1 MYRPISIT
9 GPGPKEAQPEDIE
22 RIFQPKPKSKFKHSN
37 QDVIYTLSSA
47 LENLDQHVADKQNPQ
62 SDSSVTEKSDLIK
75 ALTQHNDAAP
85 QQGDAQQTIAVR
97 VPNGTVKLVIQEI
110 QNRFRPYNIPPPPI
124 PMSQQ
129 EVEAIESEN
138 VDANEEALGQSL
150 EAQVESQD
158 PVLQRR
164 SRKKS
169 LADTPIAEVFDSRGE
184 SFSIDMDMQNTFFT
198 AHNPE
203 VAEVIEASKRRQS
216 RFKAGNRIRRG
227 FWVPGRTREVMRLIS
242 VRRLRKLKMKKHK
255 HKKLMRR
262 TRTLRKREGRL

>member
-47 LENLDQHVADKQNPQ
+47 LENLDQHVADKQTSQ
-62 SDSSVTEKSDLIK
+62 ADSSVTEKSDLIK

-110 QNRFRPYNIPPPPI
+110 QNRFRPYNIPPPPT

-129 EVEAIESEN
+129 EFEANEVEN
-138 VDANEEALGQSL
+138 DANEEALSQTL
-150 EAQVESQD
+150 EAQISSQD
-158 PVLQRR
+158 PPRHR
-164 SRKKS
+164 HKKS
-169 LADTPIAEVFDSRGE
+169 LADTPIAEVFASRGD
-184 SFSIDMDMQNTFFT
+184 SFSIDLDMQNTFFT
-198 AHNPE
+198 GHNPE
-203 VAEVIEASKRRQS
+203 VAQIVQASGPRQR

-227 FWVPGRTREVMRLIS
+227 FWVPGRNKGLMRLIS